1 MIIIQKQE
9 VYGDFIQ
16 INWLYMIFVLLL
28 ILLIMILLIDL
39 NSKRV
44 TSEKGNNGT
53 ENVGTM
59 VPLKYLNNF

>member
-44 TSEKGNNGT
+44 TSETGNNGT